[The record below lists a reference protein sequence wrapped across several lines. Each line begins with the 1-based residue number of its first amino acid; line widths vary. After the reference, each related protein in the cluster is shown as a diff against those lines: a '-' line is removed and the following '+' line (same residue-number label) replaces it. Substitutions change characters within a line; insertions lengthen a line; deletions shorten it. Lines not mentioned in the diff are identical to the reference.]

1 MDRCPVERAA
11 PSSPPADQPAA
22 DPPAAD
28 APDAARAQAAAAPVT
43 LLVCVTCGA
52 GADGRP
58 AEGEAL
64 LAAARAA
71 GADALGI
78 EISPVRCLANCKRAL
93 SAAIARPDG
102 WTYVFGDLDVQS
114 APDLLAGA
122 RLLAAAGDGLM
133 PWRGRPERLKRGM
146 VARLPPLFPAKDPS

>member
-11 PSSPPADQPAA
+11 PSSPPADPPAA
-22 DPPAAD
+22 DPPAAE
-28 APDAARAQAAAAPVT
+28 ARAQAAAAPVT

-58 AEGEAL
+58 AEGAAL

-71 GADALGI
+71 GAGPDALGI

-93 SAAIARPDG
+93 SAAIARADG
-102 WTYVFGDLDVQS
+102 WTYVFGDLDVHS